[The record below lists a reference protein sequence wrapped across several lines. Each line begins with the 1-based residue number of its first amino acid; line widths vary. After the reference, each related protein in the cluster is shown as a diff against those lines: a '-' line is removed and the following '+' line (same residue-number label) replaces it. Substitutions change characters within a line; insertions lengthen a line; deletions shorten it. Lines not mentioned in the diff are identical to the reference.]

1 MATAT
6 RSSRAAS
13 SSEGLIGRSAR
24 VRGRIV
30 GEGDL
35 RVDGA
40 VAGDV
45 VLDGALTVGESGEVQ
60 SNVQAST
67 VEVLGSLE
75 GDVTARGAITLGP
88 SARVR
93 GDLRGSRIAIEAG
106 ASYAGRLDA
115 DFDLPPELSTKGS
128 RRGR

>member
-6 RSSRAAS
+6 RSSRGAAS
-13 SSEGLIGRSAR
+13 TEGLIGRTAK

-35 RVDGA
+35 RVDGT

-45 VLDGALTVGESGEVQ
+45 VLEGAFTVGATGDVQ
-60 SNVQAST
+60 SNVQAT
-67 VEVLGSLE
+67 AVEVLGSLE
-75 GDVTARGAITLGP
+75 GDVTARGAIVLG
-88 SARVR
+88 SGARVR
-93 GDLRGSRIAIEAG
+93 GDLRGARIAIEDG
-106 ASYAGRLDA
+106 ATFAGRLDA